1 MVKYWTGSLALDF
14 RIPRLVMGLANQAC
28 TARVGPRWN
37 IGLTSKL
44 AFWLLEMLL
53 VGPSF
58 SVCSRWCKLWD
69 TPLTVFPDLSGKM
82 GESST
87 FPIGMRVRLIG
98 CFYTSIRRSIHRS
111 IQPHMPCF
119 SLKHALYSA
128 CFLHTYTAPIRYDSE
143 LGHRPTWM

>member
-69 TPLTVFPDLSGKM
+69 TPLTVFPDISGKM
-82 GESST
+82 GESWINVSDRNESSLNWVLLHIHP
-87 FPIGMRVRLIG
+87 PINP
-98 CFYTSIRRSIHRS
+98 SIH
-111 IQPHMPCF
+111 PTT
-119 SLKHALYSA
+119 HALLFTQTCLVFRLFSSYLYS
-128 CFLHTYTAPIRYDSE
+128 TYPVWLWIR
-143 LGHRPTWM
+143 T